1 MDRKKKSGITIGG
14 IVTLAIVTGGAH
26 HYMKCRGVY
35 DVVSDTFVSASKFI
49 NKIKGFK

>member
-1 MDRKKKSGITIGG
+1 MNKKKSGITLGG
-14 IVTLAIVTGGAH
+14 LVTLAIVTGVAH

-35 DVVSDTFVSASKFI
+35 DVVSDTFVSVSQFI